1 MSEGTQQT
9 ITLSLLKG
17 NLNFIWNHGW
27 YHSSEEYDTDY
38 ECSFSILD
46 WDGNEL
52 YSGSDLEDGVFLTYN
67 NNCEEAPLACYPV
80 RNLDGSYLWV
90 NDEEFGAHL
99 TWDKPTITSN
109 LDHFIV
115 YRNDI
120 WTKEGEGELIAE
132 IPYTGAEHYDFF
144 DNMVDVIHDIG
155 TGDSDYAI
163 TCVFIKNEEKCES
176 EATWTDPI
184 FITDI
189 DETTDN
195 TVNVYPNPTSGMVNV
210 IGNGTMHI
218 TVCNL
223 LGQKVME
230 TKAETTPPLT

>member
-1 MSEGTQQT
+1 
-9 ITLSLLKG
+9 
-17 NLNFIWNHGW
+17 
-27 YHSSEEYDTDY
+27 
-38 ECSFSILD
+38 
-46 WDGNEL
+46 
-52 YSGSDLEDGVFLTYN
+52 
-67 NNCEEAPLACYPV
+67 
-80 RNLDGSYLWV
+80 
-90 NDEEFGAHL
+90 
-99 TWDKPTITSN
+99 
-109 LDHFIV
+109 
-115 YRNDI
+115 
-120 WTKEGEGELIAE
+120 
-132 IPYTGAEHYDFF
+132 
-144 DNMVDVIHDIG
+144 MVDVIHDIG

-230 TKAETTPPLT
+230 TKAENDTTIDLNRCESGIYIIHIEARNGISTQKITIE